1 MDLINIQD
9 PSFLKKLTIKELEN
23 LSEDIRDFLIKNVS
37 KTGGHFSSNLGIVE
51 LTVALHYVFNSPKD
65 YFIFDVGHQAYVH
78 KILTGR
84 AKDFSSLRQ
93 YNGLSGF
100 QKRHESVHDHWEAG
114 HSSTAISGA
123 VGMAIARD
131 LNQQNHEI
139 IAIVGDAALMSGESL
154 EALNHLGSLKNKV
167 IIILNDNNMSIGK
180 NVGGL
185 SIFLNEVRR
194 SSKYKN
200 AKNNYA
206 SILTKTKLGEKIY
219 KCTRSIKESIKKTVL
234 AESMFSEFGVDY
246 IGPVDGHNYNDL
258 ISALQMA
265 KEMDHSVVLHVHT
278 KKGKGYLH
286 AENDKSGIYHGVSPF
301 DYHVGIIKNEKT
313 NKISWS
319 KIISDHIQFLM
330 RRDKDIVVITPAM
343 INGSQLNQ
351 CFLQFPNRCFD
362 VGIAEEHAMT
372 FTAGL
377 SMEKKKPY
385 LTIYSSFIQR
395 AYDQLNHD
403 IARMDLPCLIGIDRS
418 GLVGEDGDTH
428 HGVFDIGLFTG
439 LPNVIIMTPKDG
451 LEAMKMIN
459 TAMRNFDHPYLIRFP
474 KGEVD
479 MVATHSLETLEV
491 GKWEYVIENNQS
503 IVTVITYDNKVELA
517 KNLIEEKQLPVSLI
531 NARFIKPIDCEMLNH
546 LVSKNQYLLIYE
558 TDMLTGGLGSLISQ
572 YYHQNHHYVEM
583 NCMGLDD
590 SYVPHGKINE
600 LLKLKK
606 LDKDSLYLKIKE
618 ILDEKGK
625 N

>member
-185 SIFLNEVRR
+185 SVFLNEVRR

-531 NARFIKPIDCEMLNH
+531 NARFIKPIDYEMLNH